1 MAWCAWWREVCRFC
15 AGTQFLNRG
24 RLLSRMLADITLY
37 ITINDKAPPPLA
49 CWTCCRRRSGGG
61 GAAKAGASRD
71 QQRGWCG
78 EVQRRGAEGAAV
90 KISKRWHAL
99 EDRTGEVGRGK
110 RTAAPPLLLAAARP
124 PLHPTTAIN
133 LRSSVTSNSA
143 SPLSSILAA
152 PSDGTAPRH
161 IGSAALCYSTSI
173 LSGELLRCA
182 TRPVHRCI
190 GGGGGYRAGRWRAWR
205 RWPRPR

>member
-1 MAWCAWWREVCRFC
+1 MCRFC

-110 RTAAPPLLLAAARP
+110 RTAAPPLLLAAAARRSTP
-124 PLHPTTAIN
+124 PLPSTSARALLPTLLPHSPPSWRHHPTVRPLGISG
-133 LRSSVTSNSA
+133 L
-143 SPLSSILAA
+143 PLSAIPPASCPANCC
-152 PSDGTAPRH
+152 
-161 IGSAALCYSTSI
+161 AAL
-173 LSGELLRCA
+173 RCVTGA
-182 TRPVHRCI
+182 SMHR
-190 GGGGGYRAGRWRAWR
+190 WR
-205 RWPRPR
+205 RWIPGGLVAGVAAVATTTIVCIKSC